1 MAATASKRYAF
12 DDLEQFPNDG
22 RLRELVDGQVVEW
35 DVANLRHGLVINA
48 LAYLLNAFVRPNRLG
63 SVALADALIR
73 ILGSRYNARGGD
85 IAFFARG
92 RLPKDQ
98 HAPAT
103 DVAPDFVIEV
113 LSPSD
118 QPGEVQAK
126 VRDWLRAGVR
136 LLWYVDPDQ
145 GVTTV
150 YRGDKETILGPNDVL
165 DGADV
170 LPGFTLCMRDILDE
184 LAAELASEE
193 AESEQRR

>member
-1 MAATASKRYAF
+1 MATAASRRYTI
-12 DDLEQFPNDG
+12 DDLEQFPDDG

-35 DVANLRHGLVINA
+35 AVADLRHGLVINA

-63 SVALADALIR
+63 SIALADALVR

-85 IAFFARG
+85 VAFFARG

-98 HAPAT
+98 HASAT

-118 QPGEVQAK
+118 QPGDVQAK
-126 VRDWLRAGVR
+126 VQDWLRAGVR
-136 LLWYVDPDQ
+136 LLWYVDPDS

-150 YRGDKETILGPNDVL
+150 YRGNTEATVGSNEVLGGD
-165 DGADV
+165 DI
-170 LPGFTLCMRDILDE
+170 LPGFTLRMRDVLDE
-184 LAAELASEE
+184 LDAELAPEE
-193 AESEQRR
+193 LGFEQRC